1 MNPSDAPMQ
10 KRSFQDIHRDFW
22 RLIFANPLVF
32 IVIPTLA
39 FIPADLIAE
48 YLSSGQGT
56 LEALRTSQRV
66 NHVATAV
73 VGTYLAAVTLATLKA
88 MSEGRRPGL
97 AESLRLG
104 SKEWGV
110 VSMTSLS
117 VGIRIGLGFLLFIIP
132 GIILSCRYVFAI
144 PVTVFENLPA
154 KGAVLKS
161 TEIAKGQQFR
171 IFQMFTYP
179 VLIYLPII
187 FAFAFGVSYAMP
199 ENDLLLVNAVLT
211 GIPFNMAI
219 ACTTFGLGFTYLELR
234 RPDLLKI
241 ALQKAG
247 AASPA
252 VPTGV
257 TPENTVALPWPLL
270 IGFASWSGIIALL
283 YFVVGLG
290 SFPLLA
296 GNLLSE
302 KSPEKAVGLYEMA
315 LALEPGNPEIRLSVG
330 AQLLNLPGMLDRSI
344 VELEKAVA
352 MAPEHGEAH
361 LFLCVAQLTAGNME
375 VARSELGLAEKFGV
389 ESKDVLATVQ
399 ENFAMGG
406 SGAGDSQPS
415 GEDEPVSP
423 D

>member
-22 RLIFANPLVF
+22 RLIFANPVVF
-32 IVIPTLA
+32 IIIPTLA
-39 FIPADLIAE
+39 FIPADLLAE

-110 VSMTSLS
+110 VSMTSIS
-117 VGIRIGLGFLLFIIP
+117 VGLRIGFGFLLFIIP
-132 GIILSCRYVFAI
+132 GIILACRYVFAI
-144 PVTVFENLPA
+144 PVTVFEDLPS
-154 KGAVLKS
+154 KSAVLKS

-171 IFQMFTYP
+171 IFQLFTYP
-179 VLIYLPII
+179 VLIYLPMIV
-187 FAFAFGVSYAMP
+187 AFAFGVSYAMP
-199 ENDLLLVNAVLT
+199 ENELLLLNAVLT

-234 RPDLLKI
+234 RPDLLQI

-247 AASPA
+247 TASHA
-252 VPTGV
+252 VPAGV
-257 TPENTVALPWPLL
+257 NPENTVALPWPLL
-270 IGFASWSGIIALL
+270 IGLASWSGIIAYL

-290 SFPLLA
+290 TFPLLV
-296 GNLLSE
+296 GNMIAE
-302 KSPEKAVGLYEMA
+302 KSPEKAVGMYDMA
-315 LALEPGNPEIRLSVG
+315 LALEPVNPEIRLSVG
-330 AQLLNLPGMLDRSI
+330 AQLLNLPGMLERSV

-361 LFLCVAQLTAGNME
+361 LFLCIAQLTAGNME
-375 VARSELGLAEKFGV
+375 VARSELTLAEKFGV

-399 ENFAMGG
+399 SNFEMSD
-406 SGAGDSQPS
+406 SGNGNSESS
-415 GEDEPVSP
+415 GEDEPISP